1 MADVLNVLIVEDSE
15 DDALLLTRKLTTSG
29 YRITWKR
36 VENAEALR
44 RALADATW
52 DIILC
57 DYKLPSFS
65 APDALKILQ
74 EQVLDIPFIVVSGT
88 IGEETAVEVMKA
100 GAHDYLMKDRLT
112 RLTAAVEREIRECR
126 LRKTKKATENLLE
139 KSEENFRHSL
149 DESPL
154 GVRIIS
160 PRGQTVYANQELL
173 NIYGYETLEEYN
185 AIPHNDRYTP
195 ETYAGYL
202 ERKEMRKRG
211 DDGPKRYEISIIR
224 KDGQIRHLE
233 VFRKKVFWNGEIHYQ
248 ALYNDITE
256 RKQAENH
263 LLESENRYRMVVENA
278 HESIVIT
285 KNGKIVFANE
295 ETSKNSGF
303 PLNELMGQ
311 DILRLIHGEDR
322 HMVENFYI
330 KRLHGE
336 PAPSNYCF
344 RIVCKDGSIKWA
356 ELNATAIELNG
367 EPATLNFIKDVT
379 EHRILEH
386 EREESYQH
394 IKDTLNATVHSIA
407 TIVETRDPY
416 TTGHQRRVSL
426 LAEAI
431 AKEMGLNTD
440 RIEFITT
447 AAVMHDIGK
456 LSIPSEILSK
466 PSKLSPI
473 EYDLIKTHPESGYNI
488 LKDINFPWPVALVIL
503 QHHERMNG
511 SGYPNN
517 LKGDDI
523 LLEARI
529 IAVADVVEAI
539 SSHRPYRPTLG
550 IDFALEEIS
559 QNRGILYDPDAVDAC
574 LKLFREKNFVLS

>member
-1 MADVLNVLIVEDSE
+1 MTDVLKVLIVEDSE
-15 DDALLLTRKLTTSG
+15 DDAMLLTRKLTTSG
-29 YRITWKR
+29 YRLTWQR

-44 RALADATW
+44 RALADTTW

-74 EQVLDIPFIVVSGT
+74 DNKLDIPFIVVSGT

-100 GAHDYLMKDRLT
+100 GAHDYLMKDKLT

-126 LRKTKKATENLLE
+126 LRKTKKATENLLK
-139 KSEENFRHSL
+139 KSEDNFRHSL

-154 GVRIIS
+154 GVRIIGS
-160 PRGQTVYANQELL
+160 DGQTMYANQELL
-173 NIYGYETLEEYN
+173 NIYGYESLEEFN
-185 AIPHNDRYTP
+185 AVPHQKRYTP
-195 ETYAGYL
+195 ETFAAYL
-202 ERKEMRKRG
+202 KRKDIRKRG
-211 DDGPKRYEISIIR
+211 KDGPANYEISIIR

-233 VFRKKVFWNGEIHYQ
+233 VFRKKVLWNGEIHYQ
-248 ALYNDITE
+248 ALYNDITK
-256 RKQAENH
+256 RKQVEHH

-285 KNGKIVFANE
+285 QNGKIVFANQ
-295 ETSKNSGF
+295 ETEKNSGF
-303 PLNELMGQ
+303 ALNELIGKDFME
-311 DILRLIHGEDR
+311 LIHQDDR
-322 HMVENFYI
+322 RMVGDFYHQ
-330 KRLHGE
+330 RLHGDE
-336 PAPSNYCF
+336 APSSYYF
-344 RIVCKDGSIKWA
+344 RILCKDGKIKWA
-356 ELNATAIELNG
+356 EINATAIDLNG
-367 EPATLNFIKDVT
+367 KPATLNFIKDVT
-379 EHRILEH
+379 EHKILEQ
-386 EREESYQH
+386 EREESFRRIQ
-394 IKDTLNATVHSIA
+394 DTLAATVHAIA

-416 TTGHQRRVSL
+416 TTGHQRRVSV

-431 AKEMGLNTD
+431 ADEMGLSAE
-440 RIEFITT
+440 RKEFIVT

-456 LSIPSEILSK
+456 LSIPAEILSK
-466 PSKLSPI
+466 PSKLSSI
-473 EYDLIKTHPESGYNI
+473 EYDLIKTHPEAGYNI

-539 SSHRPYRPTLG
+539 SSHRPYRPMLG
-550 IDFALEEIS
+550 VDFALNEIS